1 MGITKIGEFIW
12 LITTVIMILMFHEQ
26 LLKFVIA
33 RFAGNDCKWL
43 YRSAVPEFVREQ
55 SEVYLTVV

>member
-33 RFAGNDCKWL
+33 RFAGNDCK
-43 YRSAVPEFVREQ
+43 
-55 SEVYLTVV
+55 